1 MSPAISLQSVRNMS
15 DSSQSENEYQKGVKH
30 LYENGIQKVPNKY
43 IFPILDRPNTEKESH
58 VNEAN
63 IKLPIIDFAELQGA
77 NRSQV
82 LKDLTNACAQYGFF
96 QVVNHGVPIDGI
108 TSMTDACKR
117 FFELPFEE
125 RAKYMSADMKAP
137 VRYGTSFSQNKDG
150 VYCWRDFLKLVCHP
164 VPDVLSNCPSSPE
177 HLRKQTAAYSKET
190 RNLFLMLMEAIL
202 ESLGLWGAE
211 MNITEENDILEEFED
226 GSQIIVTNCYPPC
239 PEPELTLG
247 MPPHS
252 DYGFLTL
259 LLQDE
264 VKGLQIQ
271 FEEKWLT
278 VEPIP
283 NAFVVNIG
291 DHLEIFSNGR
301 YKSVLHRVLVNQEK
315 TRVTV
320 ASLHSLP
327 FERVIR
333 PSPKLINKHNPTRY
347 KDTDFATFLEYISSC
362 EPKKKAFLE
371 SRKLS

>member
-1 MSPAISLQSVRNMS
+1 MSPAISLQSEKKMR
-15 DSSQSENEYQKGVKH
+15 DSQSENQYQKGVRH
-30 LYENGIQKVPNKY
+30 LHENGIKKVPNKY
-43 IFPILDRPNTEKESH
+43 IFPIPDRPNMRKESH
-58 VNEAN
+58 IQETN
-63 IKLPIIDFAELQGA
+63 IKLPVIDFAELQGP

-82 LKDLTNACAQYGFF
+82 LKSLTNACEQYGFF
-96 QVVNHGVPIDGI
+96 QVVNHGIPTDSIS
-108 TSMTDACKR
+108 SMTDVCKR
-117 FFELPFEE
+117 FFELPFDE
-125 RAKYMSADMKAP
+125 RLKYMSTDMKAP
-137 VRYGTSFSQNKDG
+137 VRYGTSYNQNKDIN
-150 VYCWRDFLKLVCHP
+150 YCWRDFLKLVCHP
-164 VPDVLSNCPSSPE
+164 IPDVLSLWPSSPE
-177 HLRKQTAAYSKET
+177 DLRDHAAAYSTQT
-190 RNLFLMLMEAIL
+190 RNLFMMLMRAIL
-202 ESLGLWGAE
+202 ESLGLWNAE
-211 MNITEENDILEEFED
+211 MNIAEENEVLQEFQE
-226 GSQIIVTNCYPPC
+226 GSQMMVANCYPPC

-278 VEPIP
+278 VDPIP

-301 YKSVLHRVLVNQEK
+301 YRSVLHRVLVNQEK

-327 FERVIR
+327 FERVIQ
-333 PSPKLINKHNPTRY
+333 PSPKLINKNNPRRY
-347 KDTDFATFLEYISSC
+347 KDTDFATFLEYVSSC

-371 SRKLS
+371 SRKVN